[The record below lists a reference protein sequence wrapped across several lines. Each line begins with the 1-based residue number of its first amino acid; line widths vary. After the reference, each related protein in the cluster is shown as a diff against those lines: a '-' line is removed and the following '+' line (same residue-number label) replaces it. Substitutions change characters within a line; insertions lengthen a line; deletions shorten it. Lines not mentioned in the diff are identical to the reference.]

1 MSLIHSNEQL
11 MLKDSAQKFFK
22 EKSPLSQIRY
32 LRDSNDI
39 KGFDASVWSELS
51 EMGFTSVLVPEHL
64 GGMGM
69 GHVEAGIISEQ
80 IGHQLTA
87 VPFLST
93 SIAAIAAICH
103 AGTDLQKKKWL
114 PKFISAKAIGTLAV
128 DEQPKHQPELISL
141 EVIANEF
148 GFVLNGSK
156 TFVLDGHVADV
167 FVVAARRAGDP
178 GDKEGITLFLVDSD
192 TPGITVE
199 RTLMVDYHNAARVT
213 FNDVK
218 VVTDRVLGNVDEGWQ
233 PLTVALDAARICA
246 ASELLGLADEAFART
261 IEYLKTRKQFGRLI
275 GEFQALQHRMSQL
288 YCELEITRSAIIFAQ
303 KQLDSFPETSSWDVS
318 VAKAR
323 AGLTANLAVQ
333 EAIQMHG
340 GIGMTDEFDIG
351 FFMKR
356 ARVLQELFGDSNFH
370 LNQIALLKNY

>member
-1 MSLIHSNEQL
+1 LSLIYSNEQL

-22 EKSPLSQIRY
+22 EKSPISQIRY
-32 LRDSNDI
+32 LRDSNDS
-39 KGFDASVWSELS
+39 KGFAASVWNDLT
-51 EMGFTSVLVPEHL
+51 EMGFASVLVPEHF

-69 GHVEAGIISEQ
+69 GYVEAGIISEQ

-93 SIAAIAAICH
+93 SIASVSAICH
-103 AGTDLQKKKWL
+103 SGTDFQKTKWL
-114 PKFISAKAIGTLAV
+114 PKLMSAKAIATLAV
-128 DEQPKHQPELISL
+128 DEQPKHKPEFISL
-141 EVIANEF
+141 KANANEF

-156 TFVLDGHVADV
+156 TFVLDGHVADLL
-167 FVVAARRAGDP
+167 VVAARRAGKP
-178 GDKEGITLFLVDSD
+178 GDKEGITLFLVSSD

-199 RTLMVDYHNAARVT
+199 RTHMVDYHNAARVT
-213 FNDVK
+213 FKDVK
-218 VVTDRVLGNVDEGWQ
+218 VATDSVLGQVDEGWI
-233 PLTVALDAARICA
+233 PLTFALNAARICA

-261 IEYLKTRKQFGRLI
+261 IEHLKTRKQFGRLI

-303 KQLDSFPETSSWDVS
+303 KQMDFFPEASSWDVS

-356 ARVLQELFGDSNFH
+356 ARVLQEIFGDSNFH